1 MATKKYEL
9 TKEYFFH
16 GEFWHQLD
24 DNKGRF
30 SARIEYSPY
39 HGLILDYCISDSESP
54 RTCKILYGVLNTGE
68 RCTLIGKFDFTQ
80 GNLHF
85 DKGIIHTGRHEPVQD
100 SV

>member
-54 RTCKILYGVLNTGE
+54 RTCE
-68 RCTLIGKFDFTQ
+68 
-80 GNLHF
+80 
-85 DKGIIHTGRHEPVQD
+85 
-100 SV
+100 

>member
-1 MATKKYEL
+1 MSSIFTILKDSQKQMEQYMATKKYEL

-39 HGLILDYCISDSESP
+39 HGLILDYCISDNESP
-54 RTCKILYGVLNTGE
+54 RTCEIWL
-68 RCTLIGKFDFTQ
+68 C
-80 GNLHF
+80 
-85 DKGIIHTGRHEPVQD
+85 
-100 SV
+100 

>member
-39 HGLILDYCISDSESP
+39 HGLILGKVRISRSFLP
-54 RTCKILYGVLNTGE
+54 KLTR
-68 RCTLIGKFDFTQ
+68 
-80 GNLHF
+80 
-85 DKGIIHTGRHEPVQD
+85 
-100 SV
+100 

>member
-39 HGLILDYCISDSESP
+39 HGLILDYCIWGSKPESQKIPSLKRATDSFAL
-54 RTCKILYGVLNTGE
+54 R
-68 RCTLIGKFDFTQ
+68 
-80 GNLHF
+80 
-85 DKGIIHTGRHEPVQD
+85 
-100 SV
+100 